1 MVKAGL
7 KVGDTFED
15 GGRTYTVTKVLPNGC
30 YVSTAKAYTDEPV
43 VKEETDEP
51 EVKEETVEPVVEDS
65 KPTKRTSKAK

>member
-15 GGRTYTVTKVLPNGC
+15 GGRIYTVTKVLPNGC
-30 YVSTAKAYTDEPV
+30 YVSTAKAYTDESE
-43 VKEETDEP
+43 VKEETDES
-51 EVKEETVEPVVEDS
+51 VVEDS

>member
-15 GGRTYTVTKVLPNGC
+15 GGRTYTVTKVLPNGN
-30 YVSTAKAYTDEPV
+30 YVSTAKAYTDES
-43 VKEETDEP
+43 
-51 EVKEETVEPVVEDS
+51 EVKEETVKPVVEDS

>member
-15 GGRTYTVTKVLPNGC
+15 GGRTYTVIKVLPNGC
-30 YVSTAKAYTDEPV
+30 YVSTAKAYTV
-43 VKEETDEP
+43 EP

-65 KPTKRTSKAK
+65 KPTKRTVKRK

>member
-30 YVSTAKAYTDEPV
+30 YVSTAKADTAVSE
-43 VKEETDEP
+43 VKEETD
-51 EVKEETVEPVVEDS
+51 EPVVEDS
-65 KPTKRTSKAK
+65 KPTKRTVKRK

>member
-15 GGRTYTVTKVLPNGC
+15 GGRTYTVTKVLPNAN
-30 YVSTAKAYTDEPV
+30 YVSTAKAYTV
-43 VKEETDEP
+43 EP

>member
-1 MVKAGL
+1 MVTAGL

-30 YVSTAKAYTDEPV
+30 YVSTAKAYTDESE
-43 VKEETDEP
+43 VKEETDES
-51 EVKEETVEPVVEDS
+51 VVEDS

>member
-15 GGRTYTVTKVLPNGC
+15 CGRIYTVTKVLPNGC
-30 YVSTAKAYTDEPV
+30 YVSTAKAYTDESE
-43 VKEETDEP
+43 VKEETDES
-51 EVKEETVEPVVEDS
+51 VVEDS

>member
-30 YVSTAKAYTDEPV
+30 YVSTAKAYTYESEI
-43 VKEETDEP
+43 KEETDES
-51 EVKEETVEPVVEDS
+51 VVEDS
-65 KPTKRTSKAK
+65 KPTKRTVKRK

>member
-15 GGRTYTVTKVLPNGC
+15 GGRIYTVTKVLTNGN
-30 YVSTAKAYTDEPV
+30 YVSTAKAYTV
-43 VKEETDEP
+43 EP

-65 KPTKRTSKAK
+65 KPTKRTVKRK

>member
-15 GGRTYTVTKVLPNGC
+15 GGRIYTVTKVLPNGN
-30 YVSTAKAYTDEPV
+30 YVSTAKADTTV
-43 VKEETDEP
+43 S
-51 EVKEETVEPVVEDS
+51 EVKEDTGEPVVEDS

>member
-30 YVSTAKAYTDEPV
+30 YVSTAKA
-43 VKEETDEP
+43 
-51 EVKEETVEPVVEDS
+51 EVPVVEGS